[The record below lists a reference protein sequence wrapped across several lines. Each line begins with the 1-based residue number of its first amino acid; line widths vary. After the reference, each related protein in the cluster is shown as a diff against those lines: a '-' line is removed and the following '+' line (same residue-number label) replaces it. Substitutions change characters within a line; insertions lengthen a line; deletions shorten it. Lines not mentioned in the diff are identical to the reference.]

1 MRLVALVSFVMLW
14 PWPTAL
20 AQSPIAPAEPP
31 PLHLA
36 DAVAWA
42 REHHP
47 ALASGSARIAAAQ
60 QAPEMARSL
69 MPPMLDATIWQWPV
83 TSINPADANMYM
95 FMIEQEL
102 PGRGKRQL
110 RAATAAREVGRMTA
124 DAAVREQAV
133 VSGIRQAYAALR
145 ATLLEI
151 GATRDAAA
159 AARDLIHATEA
170 SYASGNGM
178 QSSVV
183 RAALAETAL
192 TERLAMLDADAE
204 MRRLALNGAMGREP
218 TTPIGALDADPPVPF
233 VPTLAALLEE
243 AAAVHPE
250 LGAARAEVATSDV
263 ALEAARAEGKPDWVI
278 QGGYMLMPGEAG
290 AWTARVGLTWP
301 TAPWAKKRL
310 SAASREAEARI
321 LAAQADLEAARLQ
334 IARMV
339 GESRASLVGAL
350 ARLAILRDTM
360 RPQSEHLL
368 EATRLAFA
376 AGRIPLSEVLDA
388 QKMQLQTEVD
398 IARTT
403 GDADIAWAALEA
415 AVGSDLRPAF
425 PIASPPNGGKE

>member
-1 MRLVALVSFVMLW
+1 MRLVALMSFVILW
-14 PWPTAL
+14 WGSTVL
-20 AQSPIAPAEPP
+20 AQSPVAPVELP

-42 REHHP
+42 RRHHP
-47 ALASGSARIAAAQ
+47 ALASGTARIAAAQ

-69 MPPMLDATIWQWPV
+69 MPPMVDATIWQWPA

-110 RAATAAREVGRMTA
+110 RAATAEREVGRMIA
-124 DAAVREQAV
+124 EAGVREQVV
-133 VSGIRQAYAALR
+133 VSGVRQAYAALR

-151 GATRDAAA
+151 GATREAAR
-159 AARDLIHATEA
+159 AARDLVHATEA
-170 SYASGNGM
+170 SYASGSGM

-183 RAALAETAL
+183 RAALAETEL
-192 TERLAMLDADAE
+192 TERLAMLEADAD
-204 MRRLALNGAMGREP
+204 MRRLALNGAMGRDLA
-218 TTPIGALDADPPVPF
+218 TPIGELDADSPVPI
-233 VPTLAALLEE
+233 VPSLAALLDE

-250 LGAARAEVATSDV
+250 LGAARAEIATSDA
-263 ALEAARAEGKPDWVI
+263 ALEAARAEGRPDWVI

-310 SAASREAEARI
+310 SAATREAEARI
-321 LAAQADLEAARLQ
+321 LGAQADLEANRLQ

-339 GESRASLVGAL
+339 GESRASLVGTL
-350 ARLAILRDTM
+350 ARLAVLRDTM
-360 RPQSEHLL
+360 RPQSAHLV

-376 AGRIPLSEVLDA
+376 AGKVPLSEVVDV
-388 QKMQLQTEVD
+388 QKMRLQTEVD
-398 IARTT
+398 IARAT
-403 GDADIAWAALEA
+403 GDADIAWAVLES
-415 AVGSDLRPAF
+415 AVGRDLR
-425 PIASPPNGGKE
+425 SSRE